1 MKVRSLVNIERDV
14 QVLLKG
20 VCCCFSV
27 TVARVNPY
35 PAGAQ
40 VLHLASG
47 SNSPLQPFGL
57 SMRV

>member
-1 MKVRSLVNIERDV
+1 VNIERDV